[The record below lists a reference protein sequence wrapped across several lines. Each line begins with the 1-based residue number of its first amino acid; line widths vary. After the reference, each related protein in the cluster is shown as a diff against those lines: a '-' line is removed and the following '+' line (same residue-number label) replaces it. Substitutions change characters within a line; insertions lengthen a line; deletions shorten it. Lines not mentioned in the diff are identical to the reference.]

1 MLFRSEGCIKI
12 DGEVKKV
19 QCELQKYD
27 FSAHADH
34 DQIVKFIKG
43 CDPDNVIIMHSESR
57 EAFLPDLEDY
67 NVILPETGKE
77 FELDI

>member
-1 MLFRSEGCIKI
+1 MDEGCVKI
-12 DGEVKKV
+12 DGEVHKV

-34 DQIVKFIKG
+34 KQIIDFIKA
-43 CDPDNVIIMHSESR
+43 CDPENVIMMHSETR
-57 EAFLPDLEDY
+57 DLFLPDLQDY

-77 FELDI
+77 FELEV